1 MVSLVIVSHSAKIAE
16 GVLELARQMGGADVA
31 MAAAGGTEDRDD
43 PIGTDPF
50 RVKRAIEEVWSP
62 DGVLVLMDLGSAVLS
77 AETALDFL
85 EEPADPSRVLLCE
98 APLVEGTVAA
108 ATTAR
113 IGGTLEEV
121 AAEARAG
128 LASKAE
134 HLGVALAPPG
144 ATSTFSELAEK
155 FRFTVPNRLGLHLRP
170 AGRLVEMIGSH
181 DTVVEVTNLTTGVG
195 PVPGR
200 SVSRVSALGALQ
212 GHEIELRAEGPGVHS
227 LFDTVARFVENN
239 LGDTD
244 GEPAPTSPAAPAAPG
259 RLGGIGA
266 SPGVAAGPA
275 RRLGRPRLV
284 VPQREFTDV
293 AAERS
298 LLDSAISDSRAD
310 TQRNRNRLSADSADS
325 ADIFVAHLLILDDE
339 EMAGAARA
347 RIGEG
352 VHAERAWMDA
362 VEDTADSFRALDDPY
377 QAARA
382 EDVEA
387 VGYEVLARL
396 LGEDPRPCLTEPG
409 VLVADDLTP
418 AETASLD
425 RDLVAAIVTSRGAAT
440 SHSAIIARAIG
451 VPAVVGV
458 GPFDIAEGTML
469 VVDGDAGT
477 VVVDASAKEV
487 AAADE
492 VARMERERREAA
504 RRAAAAPALTRDGTL
519 IEVAANIGSVADAAE
534 AIDHGAD
541 GVGLLRT
548 EFLFLDRDVAPP
560 EEEQEETYRRIAES
574 LGERPLV
581 LRTLDV
587 GGDKPLPFVPRP
599 PEANPFLGVRG
610 LRLGLAAPELLTTQL
625 RAALR
630 VASDHQVRIMFP
642 MVATLSDWE
651 RARSA
656 IAKAADAVGGLP
668 ARVELGVMV
677 EVPSLP
683 LIASH
688 LAPVV
693 DFFSVGTNDL
703 VQYAMAAERGNPA
716 LTEYADPL
724 HPAVLRLI
732 DLTCQAATEHG
743 RWVGVCGELAADP
756 AATAILVGLGVTEL
770 SMNPIAIPT
779 IKETVRRIDTG
790 EAISLASR
798 VLALDSATAV
808 RAAVKA
814 AS

>member
-16 GVLELARQMGGADVA
+16 GVRELARQMGGADVA
-31 MAAAGGTEDRDD
+31 MAAAGGTKDPDD
-43 PIGTDPF
+43 PIGTDAF
-50 RVKRAIEEVWSP
+50 RVKEAIEEVWSP

-85 EEPADPSRVLLCE
+85 EPPADPSRVLLCE
-98 APLVEGTVAA
+98 APLVEGAVAA

-128 LASKAE
+128 LVSKAE
-134 HLGVALAPPG
+134 HLGVAPAPSR
-144 ATSTFSELAEK
+144 ATSTFSELAETY
-155 FRFTVPNRLGLHLRP
+155 RFTVPNRLGLHLRP

-181 DTVVEVTNLTTGVG
+181 EAVVEVTNLTTGVG
-195 PVPGR
+195 PAPGR

-244 GEPAPTSPAAPAAPG
+244 DEPAPTSPAAPAAPG

-266 SPGVAAGPA
+266 SPGVTAGPA
-275 RRLGRPRLV
+275 RRLVRPGLV
-284 VPQREFTDV
+284 VPQREVNDV
-293 AAERS
+293 ADERS

-310 TQRNRNRLSADSADS
+310 TQHNRNRLAADS
-325 ADIFVAHLLILDDE
+325 ADIFAAHLLILDDE

-347 RIGEG
+347 RIDEG
-352 VHAERAWMDA
+352 VNAERAWMDA
-362 VEDTADSFRALDDPY
+362 VKKTADSFRALDDPY

-396 LGEDPRPCLTEPG
+396 LGEDPRPRLTEPG

-492 VARMERERREAA
+492 VARAERKRRDAA

-534 AIDHGAD
+534 AIDQGAD

-560 EEEQEETYRRIAES
+560 EEEQEETYRRIAET
-574 LGERPLV
+574 LDGRPLV

-587 GGDKPLPFVPRP
+587 GGDKPLPFVPRL

-610 LRLGLAAPELLTTQL
+610 LRLGLAAPELLTAQL

-642 MVATLSDWE
+642 MVATVSDWE
-651 RARSA
+651 QARAA

-668 ARVELGVMV
+668 AGVELGVMV

-716 LTEYADPL
+716 LTEYTDPL

-732 DLTCQAATEHG
+732 DLTCQSAKEHG
-743 RWVGVCGELAADP
+743 RWVGVCGELSADP
-756 AATAILVGLGVTEL
+756 AATAILIGLGVTEL

-779 IKETVRRIDTG
+779 IKETVRRIDTR
-790 EAISLASR
+790 EATSLANR
-798 VLALDSATAV
+798 VLDLGSATAV